1 MHVPPLTRTP
11 RLEPVVPR
19 CLGRQVALGTYST
32 RQEALD
38 AIAEARSD
46 ATRGRF
52 VAPMGS
58 RTCVDAIVEAWW
70 QTREGH
76 RASTRDRDRTVL
88 DNDVLPIFGQAQL
101 VEITHEEV
109 QAWVDRLAVRLAP
122 SSVQRS
128 FTVLRQVL
136 GFAMDGRLLAANPSD
151 RTRLPRRQP
160 FEAHF
165 LTPDELELLASSID
179 PRYRA
184 MVLVMAWGTLRIG
197 EAMGLRRTDLDFGA
211 GRLRIANNLVEV
223 SGKLYEGPPKTK
235 AGRRSMSL
243 PSSVVA
249 ELRLHVARYG
259 GSPYVFTS
267 RSCALLHAA
276 EWRNF
281 VWRPAVNTAEL
292 TPLRL
297 ETHWRRAARRR
308 RRRSFG
314 DCATRRSQLG
324 RVHLRPLRAS
334 VSRSGRVGRSK
345 ARRDPHGGSRSSD
358 GGLNSCD
365 RDSLPETHDL
375 PSTAT
380 QPFGFAS
387 AGGPLGWMR
396 R

>member
-1 MHVPPLTRTP
+1 MGNRWQA
-11 RLEPVVPR
+11 RISY
-19 CLGRQVALGTYST
+19 LGRQSSLGTYAT
-32 RQEALD
+32 RREALD
-38 AIAEARSD
+38 AVASAR
-46 ATRGRF
+46 ANAMQGRF
-52 VAPMGS
+52 VDPA
-58 RTCVDAIVEAWW
+58 RTRVHFESVVERWW
-70 QTREGH
+70 QTRSGH
-76 RASTRDRDRTVL
+76 RVSTRDRDRKVL
-88 DNDVLPIFGQAQL
+88 DNDVLPIFGQGQL

-165 LTPDELELLASSID
+165 LTPDELELLASIID

-281 VWRPAVNTAEL
+281 VWRPAVNAAEL
-292 TPLRL
+292 TPLRPHDL
-297 ETHWRRAARRR
+297 KHTGVALLAAAGVDPSEIARRAGHSSVAFTYDRYGHLFPEVDEWAAAKLDAIRT
-308 RRRSFG
+308 G
-314 DCATRRSQLG
+314 DLVRATEG
-324 RVHLRPLRAS
+324 
-334 VSRSGRVGRSK
+334 
-345 ARRDPHGGSRSSD
+345 
-358 GGLNSCD
+358 
-365 RDSLPETHDL
+365 
-375 PSTAT
+375 
-380 QPFGFAS
+380 
-387 AGGPLGWMR
+387 
-396 R
+396 